1 MASRSIEFSNPNLHA
16 GWRGGQPV
24 YVVFS
29 LTMAK
34 SLFDNFERPVA
45 ICVAPPLSA
54 VAETYEHAIAFFSDD
69 EVISSVGKAVF
80 DLNIA
85 P

>member
-1 MASRSIEFSNPNLHA
+1 MGFKTLEFTSPSVHA

-29 LTMAK
+29 LTMAR

-54 VAETYEHAIAFFSDD
+54 VAETYEHAVAFFSDD
-69 EVISSVGKAVF
+69 EVVRSVGKAVF